1 MGRRPSGPGFIV
13 ASRCVRHNQPVLSRE
28 DAPLCLCSPKRRFR
42 ICLVLVAFV
51 LWAALAGAAEPLRLG
66 LGDCRAR
73 ALDTAPALRA
83 AAADLE
89 AGRLGVDIA
98 TAGFLPA
105 LRAEGGYLRS
115 SVDQRGVPDFAANNG
130 ENEYV
135 ARAVVSEPLYTGGA
149 LPAARSKA
157 RAEEVA
163 AGHAVA
169 ATRAEVLVTT
179 DQAYFSVLRAA
190 QRQTIAE
197 EGRAVSREL
206 LRAAEVRFRN
216 GEVPALDVGRLEL
229 EVAQASTTV
238 DATRAD
244 LAIARSELG
253 TLIGLAGAAFEVEP
267 LPEDEG
273 PPSSESLD
281 DIVGPALTARPEVK
295 RLEAELQALESA
307 VGLAHGARLPQVH
320 AEAAGGYD
328 SLTLPDRQNAGWDAG
343 LTVSI
348 PLWDWNILA
357 RRERIAGLEVEKAR
371 QRLAAAKRAVT
382 LEVTRRYLEADL
394 AHRRL
399 ATTVQAERLAER
411 NAETARKGYGL
422 GLLSSLE
429 LITAQRQATAAASER
444 AAAEFDQRLA
454 RSQLDFAAGR
464 LQ

>member
-1 MGRRPSGPGFIV
+1 M
-13 ASRCVRHNQPVLSRE
+13 
-28 DAPLCLCSPKRRFR
+28 
-42 ICLVLVAFV
+42 
-51 LWAALAGAAEPLRLG
+51 
-66 LGDCRAR
+66 
-73 ALDTAPALRA
+73 
-83 AAADLE
+83 
-89 AGRLGVDIA
+89 
-98 TAGFLPA
+98 
-105 LRAEGGYLRS
+105 
-115 SVDQRGVPDFAANNG
+115 
-130 ENEYV
+130 
-135 ARAVVSEPLYTGGA
+135 
-149 LPAARSKA
+149 
-157 RAEEVA
+157 
-163 AGHAVA
+163 A

-179 DQAYFSVLRAA
+179 DQAYLSVLRAA

-197 EGRAVSREL
+197 EGRAVSKEL

-238 DATRAD
+238 DGARAD

-253 TLIGLAGAAFEVEP
+253 TLIGLAGTAFEVEP

-281 DIVGPALTARPEVK
+281 DIVEPALTARPEVK
-295 RLEAELQALESA
+295 RLEAEVQALESA

-320 AEAAGGYD
+320 AEAVSGYD

-357 RRERIAGLEVEKAR
+357 RRERIARLEVEKAR
-371 QRLAAAKRAVT
+371 QRLAAARRAVT

-399 ATTVQAERLAER
+399 ATTVRAERLAQR

-429 LITAQRQATAAASER
+429 LIIAQRQATAAASER

-464 LQ
+464 LR